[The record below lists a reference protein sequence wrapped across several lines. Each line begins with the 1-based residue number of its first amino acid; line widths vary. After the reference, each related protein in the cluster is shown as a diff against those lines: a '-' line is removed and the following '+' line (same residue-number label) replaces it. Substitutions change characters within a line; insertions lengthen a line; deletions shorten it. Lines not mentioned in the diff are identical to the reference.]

1 MTTTDLNGL
10 LVQLTN
16 ELRNFEDI
24 ARFLLPQPGELPRLE
39 GIDIYGGTVARD
51 GDIGGDHLIYVDFK
65 QRFDLPARIDEALA
79 QGRTD
84 IAAHLKR
91 CQHRAGIVLID
102 VSGHRVTDALLAAML
117 HQAFLLGAIY
127 ELDMFGRITRRLF
140 ENLNARLYKSSGEHK
155 FLSMIYGEISEDA
168 RFRFLSAGQP
178 PPAVFSNEHDRFMEV
193 SSISFPPV
201 GMLPSLGMIDDA
213 APDSPL
219 GFKDRYTLNDW
230 SLMGAGDI
238 LLLHSDGLS
247 EHRRGEED
255 YFPGH
260 MEQTVRRVKD
270 RPAQAIYE
278 AVTEDLVAFSAP
290 ADDVSL
296 VVIKRES
303 RIRTA
308 EMLIWRSSPVIMILF
323 PPSRHHHVWIRDGQL
338 CDLRAFL
345 GEGDLCARDAS
356 WKEH

>member
-1 MTTTDLNGL
+1 MSSFASTEEL
-10 LVQLTN
+10 LRQLTG
-16 ELRNFEDI
+16 ELDNFEQI
-24 ARFLLPQPGELPRLE
+24 AQYLLPQPGDLPRLQ
-39 GIDIYGGTVARD
+39 GVDVFGGTLALN
-51 GDIGGDHLIYVDFK
+51 GTIGGDHLIYVDFK
-65 QRFDLPARIDEALA
+65 QRFNLPARIEHAVSH
-79 QGRTD
+79 GHGD
-84 IAAHLKR
+84 IADRLR
-91 CQHRAGIVLID
+91 RRQRMAGIVLID

-140 ENLNARLYKSSGEHK
+140 ENLNARLYKSSGAHK

-178 PPAVFSNEHDRFMEV
+178 PPAVFSNEHDRFMDV

-213 APDSPL
+213 EPDSPL

-247 EHRRGEED
+247 EHRCGEED

-260 MEQTVRRVKD
+260 LEQTVRRVKN

-278 AVTEDLVAFSAP
+278 AVTADLVAFSAP

-296 VVIKRES
+296 VVIKRE
-303 RIRTA
+303 
-308 EMLIWRSSPVIMILF
+308 
-323 PPSRHHHVWIRDGQL
+323 
-338 CDLRAFL
+338 
-345 GEGDLCARDAS
+345 
-356 WKEH
+356 

>member
-1 MTTTDLNGL
+1 MSSFASTEEL
-10 LVQLTN
+10 LRQLTG
-16 ELRNFEDI
+16 ELDNFEQI
-24 ARFLLPQPGELPRLE
+24 AQYLLPQPGDLPRLQ
-39 GIDIYGGTVARD
+39 GVDVFGGTLALN
-51 GDIGGDHLIYVDFK
+51 GTIGGDHLIYVDFK
-65 QRFDLPARIDEALA
+65 QRFNLPARIEHAVSH
-79 QGRTD
+79 GRGD
-84 IAAHLKR
+84 IADRLR
-91 CQHRAGIVLID
+91 RRQHMAGIVLID

-296 VVIKRES
+296 VVIKRE
-303 RIRTA
+303 
-308 EMLIWRSSPVIMILF
+308 
-323 PPSRHHHVWIRDGQL
+323 
-338 CDLRAFL
+338 
-345 GEGDLCARDAS
+345 
-356 WKEH
+356 